1 MNKIYIKPI
10 SKCLDLANEKIIAT
24 SGEDGFMEKSNG
36 PASHQHEVLSKDRS
50 GSNKFDMDL

>member
-10 SKCLDLANEKIIAT
+10 SKCIKLNNEEIIAT
-24 SGEDGFMEKSNG
+24 SGDGFMEKSDG
-36 PASHQHEVLSKDRS
+36 PASHGSEVLSKDRS

>member
-36 PASHQHEVLSKDRS
+36 PASLQHEVLSKDRS

>member
-10 SKCLDLANEKIIAT
+10 SKCIKLNNEEIIAT
-24 SGEDGFMEKSNG
+24 SGEGFMEKSNG
-36 PASHQHEVLSKDRS
+36 PASHGSEVLSKDRS